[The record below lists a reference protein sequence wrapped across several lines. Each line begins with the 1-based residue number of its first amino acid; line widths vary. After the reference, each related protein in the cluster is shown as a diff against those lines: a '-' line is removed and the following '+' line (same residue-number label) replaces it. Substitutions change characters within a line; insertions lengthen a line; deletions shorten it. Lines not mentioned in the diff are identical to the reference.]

1 MLLTPAQFRAA
12 IIDPTLKHLDLYS
25 SAASSLLLGTALV
38 ESDLTYRRQI
48 GGGPARGLFQIEKP
62 TFDDV
67 YGRYLKRKPT
77 LLARVNELL
86 LGKDPWSQVETND
99 RFACA
104 IARVRYLYDSKPLPD
119 AGDIPALA
127 ETWLRVYNA
136 GGKGTVAKFV
146 TAWDRAMKNDS
157 GS

>member
-1 MLLTPAQFRAA
+1 LTPESFRAD
-12 IIDPTLKHLDLYS
+12 IIDPTLRHLDLYS
-25 SAASSLLLGTALV
+25 PAASNLMLGTALV
-38 ESDLTYRRQI
+38 ESRLIHRRQI

-86 LGKDPWSQVETND
+86 TSGDPWAQVETND

-119 AGDIPALA
+119 ADDIEALA
-127 ETWLRVYNA
+127 AVWVKTYNA

-157 GS
+157 VS